1 MNGVSGGFKI
11 RFDPWSVDYGASI
24 LSSEENDF
32 ALLQKLRVDASIEMP
47 EESWAPIYCDP
58 SRFDPSSTSVAFVD
72 GVRRMESNLVFE
84 MDNGFLYGGFGC
96 CAAGAVVITHGR
108 INRMEDSLRVCSV
121 QRYLFAPEDSGM
133 PETLNIAQSYPPG
146 STLPH
151 SVVGQS
157 GLDPTESMRSLQQ
170 LMRQEEG
177 LVIEQ
182 IAPDDASLVIADGP
196 LNLPLIRHD
205 AAGFIKSLHSFY
217 LSSSLFPVLMR
228 MRKHERTPMFL
239 LTGEDV
245 VERYSVYVRIQDP
258 RPQDTILAGLA
269 RFEVA
274 GLGGIDSAKAI
285 LDRCAA
291 LVPLFA
297 SPYGRDP
304 RAPQNLLPISTLE
317 IELRRRL
324 GSPPILNRCYQEF
337 LMSQVNQ

>member
-1 MNGVSGGFKI
+1 MNSGGLRI

-24 LSSEENDF
+24 LTSEESDF
-32 ALLQKLRVDASIEMP
+32 ALLQKVRVDTSVETA
-47 EESWAPIYCDP
+47 EEAWGPLFCDP
-58 SRFDPSSTSVAFVD
+58 NRFDPSSSPVAFVD

-84 MDNGFLYGGFGC
+84 MDNGFLYGGFGS
-96 CAAGAVVITHGR
+96 CAAGAVVMIHGR
-108 INRMEDSLRVCSV
+108 INRMEDALRVCSV
-121 QRYLFAPEDSGM
+121 QRYLFAPEDSGL
-133 PETLNIAQSYPPG
+133 PETFDITQSYPPD
-146 STLPH
+146 SRLPH
-151 SVVGQS
+151 TVVGQS
-157 GLDPTESMRSLQQ
+157 GLDPTESMRTLQQ

-177 LVIEQ
+177 LVVEQ
-182 IAPDDASLVIADGP
+182 ISTNDASLVIADGP

-205 AAGFIKSLHSFY
+205 AAGFIKSLHSLY
-217 LSSSLFPVLMR
+217 LSSTLIPVLMR
-228 MRKHERTPMFL
+228 LKKHERTPMFL
-239 LTGEDV
+239 LSGEDV
-245 VERYSVYVRIQDP
+245 VQRYSVYVRLQEP

-274 GLGGIDSAKAI
+274 GTAGLEPAKAI

-324 GSPPILNRCYQEF
+324 GSQLILNRCYQEF
-337 LMSQVNQ
+337 VMSQVNQ